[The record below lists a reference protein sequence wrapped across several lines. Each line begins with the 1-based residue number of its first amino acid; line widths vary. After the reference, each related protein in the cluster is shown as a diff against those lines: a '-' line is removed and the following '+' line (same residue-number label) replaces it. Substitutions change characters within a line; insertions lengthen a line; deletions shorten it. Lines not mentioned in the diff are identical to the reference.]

1 MTNNALET
9 LQQVARNIGITDE
22 PVNDKRRPFWIFDYV
37 NGIKFELDY
46 SKHRKTWYL
55 IVAYF
60 QPEIA
65 EVLKDEFDWLLDMRG
80 AKARFDSPEELQQAA
95 QTIKDFI
102 IENEIQGTG
111 RRNKVRRTDDDGY
124 FETTAKGIK
133 ALVDLEAWDLHDGR
147 IGFDFHDKLIKVG
160 ESKAVQANPDAPQW
174 REHIVPCTMIKEEAI
189 RMAEANEPIAHIA
202 QMLKENLAI
211 VIITAEEAKKLD
223 AVYQTTMPEGWSFGD
238 SKFARLDAMGI
249 ER

>member
-1 MTNNALET
+1 MENTTLQT
-9 LQQVARNIGITDE
+9 LQQIARNIGIKDE
-22 PVNDKRRPFWIFDYV
+22 PAGDKRRPYWIFDQV
-37 NGIKFELDY
+37 NEVKFELDY
-46 SKHRKTWYL
+46 SKHRKAWYL

-65 EVLKDEFDWLLDMRG
+65 EVLKDEFDWILDMRG
-80 AKARFDSPEELQQAA
+80 AKARFNSPEELQQAA

-102 IENEIQGTG
+102 IENEIQGVG
-111 RRNKVRRTDDDGY
+111 RRPKTRRTNDDGY

-133 ALVDLEAWDLHDGR
+133 AIVDLEAWDLLDGR
-147 IGFDFHDKLIKVG
+147 LGFDFHDKLIKVG

-174 REHIVPCTMIKEEAI
+174 REHIVPCTFIKEEAI
-189 RMAEANEPIAHIA
+189 RMAQANEPIAHIA

-223 AVYQTTMPEGWSFGD
+223 AVYQTTMPNGWSFGD
-238 SKFARLDAMGI
+238 DVFARLDAMNI
-249 ER
+249 AY